1 MKNIALPNI
10 RIKAI
15 EIYYPEHFVKVDD
28 RIQQVKEEE
37 GLDLE
42 MDIKDFLQ
50 KDIVHCVKG
59 TEENTFTMAL
69 EATKKVLAS
78 SGLEGKDLDMIVLAS
93 LTPEY
98 VTPPTSKLLHIAVDG
113 NDHAI
118 CYDMNA
124 NCAGMLFSLYQ
135 LSCQMQLDDTLN
147 YVLLVGADVVSPH
160 YASGQHITE
169 ITTGDSAC
177 AIILEKSDTDSGL
190 IDKKFTNTKWHWYT
204 SVGFPFCGFSK
215 VYESTVEQ
223 RKCQLGELKPIDV
236 DEVSNDILG
245 LLKQN
250 QLTADDISL
259 YCFSQVSGFVIKTIC
274 KKISAPVERAV
285 YIGDKYGYTGVT
297 CTFFALYHAIKEN
310 KVKRGDYVLFWT
322 YGSGLQLVYILIK
335 Y

>member
-1 MKNIALPNI
+1 MKNNALPNI

-28 RIQQVKEEE
+28 CIQQIKEEK

-42 MDIKDFLQ
+42 MDIKEFFQ
-50 KDIVHCVKG
+50 KDIVHRVKG

-78 SGLEGKDLDMIVLAS
+78 SGLEGKDLDMIALAS

-98 VTPPTSKLLHIAVDG
+98 VTPPTSKLLHIAIDG

-118 CYDMNA
+118 CYDINA
-124 NCAGMLFSLYQ
+124 NCCGMLLSLYQ
-135 LSCQMQLDDTLN
+135 LTCQMQLDDTLN
-147 YVLLVGADVVSPH
+147 YVLLVGADVISPH
-160 YASGQHITE
+160 YQSEE
-169 ITTGDSAC
+169 IMNSLIYGDSAC
-177 AIILEKSDTDSGL
+177 AIILEKCDTDSGF
-190 IDKKFTNTKWHWYT
+190 IDKKFTNTKQDWYT
-204 SVGFPFCGFSK
+204 SVSFPSCGFSK

-223 RKCQLGELKPIDV
+223 RKCHLGKDKPLDT
-236 DEVSNDILG
+236 DKFSNDILG

-250 QLTADDISL
+250 QLTTDDISL
-259 YCFSQVSGFVIKTIC
+259 YCFTQVSGFVIKTIC
-274 KKISAPVERAV
+274 KKISVPVEKAI

-310 KVKRGDYVLFWT
+310 KVKRGDYVFLWSF
-322 YGSGLQLVYILIK
+322 GAGAQLVYILIK